1 MPSFP
6 IGARPIRCSISRTT
20 GRVRQQLET
29 ACFTNVGED
38 YYPRRRRGWDVT
50 HQVWRAYMVKEGT
63 DWWVPFYPADNNK
76 HVPPVRCATV
86 AIP

>member
-1 MPSFP
+1 
-6 IGARPIRCSISRTT
+6 
-20 GRVRQQLET
+20 
-29 ACFTNVGED
+29 
-38 YYPRRRRGWDVT
+38 
-50 HQVWRAYMVKEGT
+50 MVKEGT